1 MPRGNKIQIR
11 TGSATP
17 SAADFAT
24 SEPAWDS
31 SAGKLY
37 VKSAAGSMVEVGI
50 NSLATYTT
58 AANFPGTGLATVLYL
73 ATDSSKIYQ
82 WNGVYVEV
90 GVASGY
96 TLPNATSSV
105 LGGVVVGAGLSVSSG
120 TVSANIV
127 SVAGR
132 TGTVTISSGD
142 VSGLGSLAT
151 ANSVA
156 YSSLTGTPS
165 TFSPSSHA
173 SSHASGGA
181 DAISISSSQVTGLP
195 TAGTASTNYCAGDD
209 ARLTDSRTPAAHAA
223 SHATGGSDAITAANI
238 GAAATSHVHAAT
250 DITSGTL
257 ADAMLS
263 SNIATY
269 ATMAASFNTPS
280 NAVDIYPRGEA
291 YSAAIPVTSGYVR
304 AVFFTPTRTMT
315 VSSITMASG
324 STLAAGLTT
333 AQMALYSFNET
344 TATLLARTAS
354 DTSLFTASE
363 TSYSRSFL
371 ESGGYPATYTLQAGS
386 RYAVGAYLVGTTM
399 PTLFG
404 KATAVGGSAITP
416 RTAGLSTF
424 SATLLTS
431 WTVTANIYLAWA
443 RLS

>member
-1 MPRGNKIQIR
+1 MTFPASPTSGQQ
-11 TGSATP
+11 ATEGGRL
-17 SAADFAT
+17 F
-24 SEPAWDS
+24 
-31 SAGKLY
+31 
-37 VKSAAGSMVEVGI
+37 
-50 NSLATYTT
+50 
-58 AANFPGTGLATVLYL
+58 
-73 ATDSSKIYQ
+73 Q
-82 WNGVYVEV
+82 WNGSNAWEL
-90 GVASGY
+90 VA
-96 TLPNATSSV
+96 N
-105 LGGVVVGAGLSVSSG
+105 
-120 TVSANIV
+120 
-127 SVAGR
+127 VAG
-132 TGTVTISSGD
+132 
-142 VSGLGSLAT
+142 
-151 ANSVA
+151 
-156 YSSLTGTPS
+156 
-165 TFSPSSHA
+165 
-173 SSHASGGA
+173 
-181 DAISISSSQVTGLP
+181 
-195 TAGTASTNYCAGDD
+195 
-209 ARLTDSRTPAAHAA
+209 HAA
-223 SHATGGSDAITAANI
+223 QHATGGSDAITAANI
-238 GAAATSHVHAAT
+238 GAAATSHVHAAS
-250 DITSGTL
+250 DISSGAL
-257 ADAMLS
+257 DDARLS

-269 ATMAASFNTPS
+269 ATTAASFNTPS